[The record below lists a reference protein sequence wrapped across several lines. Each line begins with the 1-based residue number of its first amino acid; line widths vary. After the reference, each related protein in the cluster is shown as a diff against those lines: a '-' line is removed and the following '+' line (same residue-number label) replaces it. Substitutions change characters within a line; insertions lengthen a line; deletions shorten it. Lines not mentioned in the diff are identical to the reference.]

1 MEDSVGDITMLPRVS
16 LIIKNILKRF
26 LAHRLRALLHLQQ
39 LHLLLFGIVTEVVNT
54 GKLSKCLLSWS
65 QLLALLVRAA
75 FSVVIEHL
83 DRSIL

>member
-1 MEDSVGDITMLPRVS
+1 MEDSVGDITMLRRVS
-16 LIIKNILKRF
+16 LIFKNILKRF
-26 LAHRLRALLHLQQ
+26 LTDRLRALLHLQQ
-39 LHLLLFGIVTEVVNT
+39 LHLLLFRIVTEVVNT

-75 FSVVIEHL
+75 FSIVIEHL